1 MSQITDTR
9 RATFAGIADVLIPA
23 FEGMPSASSV
33 DVHGKML
40 DHVVSLRP
48 DLVENLL
55 RGLDAAAGKP
65 PEAAAN
71 DLNKTDPAA
80 LSAAA
85 GPVAADPGG
94 GTPDEDGRRRDRHRA
109 GADRQRVQDPAH
121 ALVGQL
127 VNETRLQDFVDLI
140 ASQLNRRDRH
150 RLAAGFL
157 LAGLSLLLWSGVLIA
172 GRLIPFV

>member
-33 DVHGKML
+33 EVHGKML

-55 RGLDAAAGKP
+55 RGLDAAAGKAP
-65 PEAAAN
+65 DVAAN

-80 LSAAA
+80 LSAIGLAA
-85 GPVAADPGG
+85 SAGYYMTPQVRALIGYPGQQSRPVADPDA
-94 GTPDEDGRRRDRHRA
+94 TPEYVSNGMLQQVVDRGPIFR
-109 GADRQRVQDPAH
+109 P
-121 ALVGQL
+121 
-127 VNETRLQDFVDLI
+127 T
-140 ASQLNRRDRH
+140 
-150 RLAAGFL
+150 
-157 LAGLSLLLWSGVLIA
+157 
-172 GRLIPFV
+172 PK